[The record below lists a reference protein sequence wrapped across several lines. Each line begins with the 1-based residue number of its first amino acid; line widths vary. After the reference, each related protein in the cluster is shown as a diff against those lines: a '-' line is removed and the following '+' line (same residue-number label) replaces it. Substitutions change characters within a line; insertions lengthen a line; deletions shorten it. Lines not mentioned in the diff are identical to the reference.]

1 MTSATTYEG
10 VDGPHTGGGTSG
22 TGSGLG
28 LGMRRRGGGGGSYD
42 NDQED
47 DIPMSYL
54 QGLRLELEDSE
65 SKLGVYAITDAF
77 LSLLEALL
85 IGSASISTH
94 TCTRPA
100 HDVLGAS
107 VRYPGILHYLEYVFF
122 LFVLLQK
129 SILILSSVFP

>member
-1 MTSATTYEG
+1 
-10 VDGPHTGGGTSG
+10 
-22 TGSGLG
+22 
-28 LGMRRRGGGGGSYD
+28 MRRRRGGGGSYD

-47 DIPMSYL
+47 DMPMSYL

-122 LFVLLQK
+122 LFVLL
-129 SILILSSVFP
+129 LAFLALSSFYSPVCLPLPLSNSIPISL